1 MSRYID
7 TNKDIICI
15 YDILYIYTIIVIE
28 DEFKEHTHNGMYN
41 DKMTTLHIYFF
52 SIILIITTFC
62 IIHISSANTKKIIE
76 YNHHDNTN
84 TNNALL
90 KSNNH
95 NPQLQLPSPSSFGNS
110 IVNALNNKLS
120 KEFSPAWKEYRPY
133 DKVDKQEGSIDKKN
147 NNNNNNGNTIDIPKK
162 IQDKINKEYIKQNQV
177 ELYDSYDPIR
187 NIYVLSTKSLPVEK
201 HIKFDFSFSSADG
214 LNRCR
219 VMDGK
224 ILKPMDEAVTEAARK
239 KLHYN
244 ETSENNN
251 DGLVPNVIEFLET
264 ISVPVSSSQLRLEND
279 HEHFKLPVECSITGF
294 TNIFTFIHYGYDMN
308 DEDKVQTKSSSSW
321 WVLYENENF
330 KLAIETINV
339 KVDFKKGTMVKSLTI
354 RKKVSSRNDP
364 SINKKNNENTIYH
377 ISVQSSSTKKA
388 REINIMKKCQPFVN
402 NKDENMIVS
411 SIMKSNISFK
421 IIYLYKDQLK
431 LYISSVRYDN
441 NDYLNIWL
449 QHLDTAREDFNT
461 GNLCTLSSLHT
472 FLETKIG
479 KPSLLNNCN
488 NNNSPS
494 SLRGGVRNVEPSI
507 HTNGGFG
514 MIIKPLPKLYEVHS
528 KCSTISNIV
537 ANKNCISNM
546 LRSPSHSN
554 DILAIGKNEAVG
566 YSFSK
571 ENIDYEIKTSL
582 KNNMNKELTKL
593 NKKLKTDDPWAIKIF
608 YNFEND
614 EEKLENWH
622 LLKTIEKKGFQVV
635 TDSVGLPSS
644 IIHSEQ
650 HHHSSTSRKIQYR
663 FVQSADSCKCCRD
676 LFMRS
681 VMLQE

>member
-1 MSRYID
+1 
-7 TNKDIICI
+7 
-15 YDILYIYTIIVIE
+15 
-28 DEFKEHTHNGMYN
+28 
-41 DKMTTLHIYFF
+41 
-52 SIILIITTFC
+52 
-62 IIHISSANTKKIIE
+62 
-76 YNHHDNTN
+76 
-84 TNNALL
+84 
-90 KSNNH
+90 
-95 NPQLQLPSPSSFGNS
+95 
-110 IVNALNNKLS
+110 
-120 KEFSPAWKEYRPY
+120 
-133 DKVDKQEGSIDKKN
+133 
-147 NNNNNNGNTIDIPKK
+147 
-162 IQDKINKEYIKQNQV
+162 
-177 ELYDSYDPIR
+177 
-187 NIYVLSTKSLPVEK
+187 
-201 HIKFDFSFSSADG
+201 
-214 LNRCR
+214 
-219 VMDGK
+219 
-224 ILKPMDEAVTEAARK
+224 
-239 KLHYN
+239 
-244 ETSENNN
+244 
-251 DGLVPNVIEFLET
+251 
-264 ISVPVSSSQLRLEND
+264 
-279 HEHFKLPVECSITGF
+279 
-294 TNIFTFIHYGYDMN
+294 
-308 DEDKVQTKSSSSW
+308 
-321 WVLYENENF
+321 
-330 KLAIETINV
+330 
-339 KVDFKKGTMVKSLTI
+339 
-354 RKKVSSRNDP
+354 
-364 SINKKNNENTIYH
+364 
-377 ISVQSSSTKKA
+377 
-388 REINIMKKCQPFVN
+388 MKKCQPFVN

-507 HTNGGFG
+507 HANGGFG

-614 EEKLENWH
+614 EEKLENWQ